1 MNTSISCSWGDYNN
15 DGYADLFVPNAE
27 SPGKANLLYTN
38 NGDGSFTKVLTG
50 KIVTDV
56 RASIGGSWGD
66 YDNDGD
72 LDLFVANQVSSVNDL
87 YINNNDETFSKLMTG
102 EVVTETSNSISGSWI
117 DYDNDGDLDLFV
129 TNWQN
134 GKNFLYENSG
144 YPNYELIK
152 ITSGSI
158 VNDQENSMG
167 GAWAD
172 YDNDGDLD
180 LFIANRGNQNN
191 SFYRN
196 DAHQIIG

>member
-1 MNTSISCSWGDYNN
+1 M
-15 DGYADLFVPNAE
+15 
-27 SPGKANLLYTN
+27 
-38 NGDGSFTKVLTG
+38 
-50 KIVTDV
+50 
-56 RASIGGSWGD
+56 GGSWGD

-87 YINNNDETFSKLMTG
+87 YINNNDETFSKLITG

-172 YDNDGDLD
+172 YDNDGDLEIF
-180 LFIANRGNQNN
+180 LLQTAEIRTTAFTVMI
-191 SFYRN
+191 
-196 DAHQIIG
+196 AHQIIG